1 MSENRMFWV
10 YFDDGTTVRI
20 WCKKEDADFEALSI
34 CAEYNHY
41 YHERF
46 VVVVVEEE
54 SNQIEI
60 Q

>member
-1 MSENRMFWV
+1 MFWV

-20 WCKKEDADFEALSI
+20 WCKKEDADFEALNI

-46 VVVVVEEE
+46 VVVLVEEE

-60 Q
+60 E